1 MPPTDVKIRTDPSQ
15 DETLAELIH
24 RAREG
29 SPDAATELA
38 ERFRDYL
45 LRLATRKMPKPLR
58 SKLAPSDVLQEV
70 FIEAWRDFS
79 GFKGEDG
86 RELLLWLRKIL
97 LHNLSDN
104 VRRYYDTQKRQV
116 SLEFRLEEYDLR
128 RDEILSQGVLGL
140 SPSAQAEAAEEK
152 QRLETALALLPD
164 PYRRVILL
172 RNRDGLD
179 FASIGDRM
187 ERSGEA
193 ARKLW
198 ANAVARLQCA
208 LERRHVKRPNKPR

>member
-1 MPPTDVKIRTDPSQ
+1 M
-15 DETLAELIH
+15 
-24 RAREG
+24 
-29 SPDAATELA
+29 ELA

-70 FIEAWRDFS
+70 FLEAWRDFS

-116 SLEFRLEEYDLR
+116 SLEWRLEGYDLR

-140 SPSAQAEAAEEK
+140 SPSAQAEEAEER

-172 RNRDGLD
+172 RSRDGLD

-193 ARKLW
+193 ARQTLGQRRCKTSVRSGASPCQTTEQTTMIGLGATGW
-198 ANAVARLQCA
+198 SRRSMKAREA
-208 LERRHVKRPNKPR
+208 SFSKPSMPRSAAW